1 MKLDLKI
8 GGSMNKF
15 EKDRMERIRN
25 NVSKISF
32 PLKKWRYFILFQSVA
47 QLKSWIVTL
56 LCCLVLISY
65 LSSLD
70 PASNAPLEGLLL
82 GAVIGSTF
90 SLMAVFQAKF
100 IVRDDGLAVLS
111 EIEVRLLKMNYV
123 EQDRFDKK
131 IIYRQNLHR
140 LLRWDEGNVEIKKD
154 GNIFIL
160 SGSYIAIKKL
170 RKSIMNENL

>member
-1 MKLDLKI
+1 
-8 GGSMNKF
+8 MNKF
-15 EKDRMERIRN
+15 EKDRMEKIRGG
-25 NVSKISF
+25 VSNISF

-47 QLKSWIVTL
+47 QMASWIVTL
-56 LCCLVLISY
+56 LGCLIFISY

-70 PASNAPLEGLLL
+70 PGSKAPLDGLLL
-82 GAVIGSTF
+82 GALIGSTF
-90 SLMAVFQAKF
+90 SLMAVFPAKF
-100 IVRDDGLAVLS
+100 IVIDNGLAVLS

-131 IIYRQNLHR
+131 IIYRQNLPR

-160 SGSYIAIKKL
+160 SGAYISIKKL
-170 RKSIMNENL
+170 RKSLISDW